1 MTDNQAN
8 LPKNKISARDASL
21 DQVRGVAIFLVM
33 LGHCIVLNGLDEQD
47 PYIYDVIKS
56 VQMPL
61 FMLISGVVAALSG
74 LTLRKLRKRAA
85 AYLLP
90 FFSWFVVAYFLARI
104 REKLQHVPVQLSV
117 GGFLGE
123 LKDLLFQ
130 TDRGLWFFMTLF
142 VITVLMTLAYEIATV
157 VAGMATKK
165 TSEKAA
171 KNIAGNEDGK
181 AVEKE
186 SKEGYKSK
194 AVVDVLTIL
203 VSIVLYLLVFLQ
215 ARSGNTLL
223 SPSLTLLYMPY
234 YVMGYGMHKI
244 WNVLRD
250 KTPGKTL
257 AKAEPA
263 FLTLLLMAFLALV
276 ILCPLSVPAS
286 SAKEL
291 LLQLLASVT
300 GTVSLFG
307 LLRRL
312 FRWVGSGHDNRRVI
326 AFLMKA
332 LTAIGQATVEI
343 YVLHFRFARIL
354 RLSER
359 GLVLYSPEGFA
370 AILLNLMLMGL
381 LTEIFILLIRKIPPL
396 AFLLFGKKSGG
407 RPKEPASQE

>member
-1 MTDNQAN
+1 MTDNQVSTI
-8 LPKNKISARDASL
+8 KTTTSARDASL

-74 LTLRKLRKRAA
+74 LSLRKLQKRAA

-104 REKLQHVPVQLSV
+104 REKLQHVPVQLSI

-157 VAGMATKK
+157 VTGMATKK

-171 KNIAGNEDGK
+171 KNIAGNE
-181 AVEKE
+181 
-186 SKEGYKSK
+186 GYKSEA
-194 AVVDVLTIL
+194 AVVVLTIL

-257 AKAEPA
+257 AKVEPA
-263 FLTLLLMAFLALV
+263 FLTILLMAFLALV

-312 FRWVGSGHDNRRVI
+312 FRWLGSGHDNRRVV

-332 LTAIGQATVEI
+332 LTAMGQATVEI